1 MRISDWSSDVCSS
14 DLFYDKV
21 WAESLDLCIQPVE
34 TIRVMCRDDYDE
46 AHGLWLEEGYE
57 GSIWRADAAYE
68 QKRSKALR
76 KRKEFVDDEFELV
89 AIEAGLG
96 NGSGMGNRKS
106 VVAGRSGAVRVRG
119 G

>member
-57 GSIWRADAAYE
+57 GSIRRADAAFE
-68 QKRSKALR
+68 QQRSKAPR
-76 KRKEFVDDEFELV
+76 KRKELVDDECWLV
-89 AIEAGLG
+89 AIEEGHGHWQHGRAYCRGR
-96 NGSGMGNRKS
+96 GSQS
-106 VVAGRSGAVRVRG
+106 V
-119 G
+119 